1 MYVSSFLTL
10 SCAEQKLWSSPRTRW
25 SSGRYTGCYRCTEAE
40 RREASTSGVRK
51 LLYSTRPAQFS
62 LHART
67 HLADVARP
75 RRLLLARRSQQD
87 DGERLTVGRLHHDFK
102 LQMVEALT
110 CCVVWKL
117 THTHTHTHTHTRSS
131 PQLTAQT

>member
-1 MYVSSFLTL
+1 MLTFVYNSCIYPLFSLDHVRHRNFGVLLEHAGHQAVTPDVIDALKQREEESNIWNQKAALSSR
-10 SCAEQKLWSSPRTRW
+10 S
-25 SSGRYTGCYRCTEAE
+25 
-40 RREASTSGVRK
+40 
-51 LLYSTRPAQFS
+51 AQFG

-75 RRLLLARRSQQD
+75 RCLLLARWSQQD

-110 CCVVWKL
+110 CRVVCKNK
-117 THTHTHTHTHTRSS
+117 HTHS
-131 PQLTAQT
+131 PRLS